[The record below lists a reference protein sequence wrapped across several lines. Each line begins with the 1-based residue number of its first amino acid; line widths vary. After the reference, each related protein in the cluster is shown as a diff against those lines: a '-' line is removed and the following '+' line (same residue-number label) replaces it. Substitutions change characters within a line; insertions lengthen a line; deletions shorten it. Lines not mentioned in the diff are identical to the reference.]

1 MTSYHDGNI
10 IETYGYDALGNRI
23 SKDVNGVRKADYRY
37 NALNQMTERVED
49 GIQHSYRYDR
59 RGNLKEEKCG
69 DSLVRQYLYDATGCM
84 TLGKN
89 LENGEK
95 TEYTYNALYQRVKN
109 IQTRQNHK
117 GNYPEPAKAE
127 TELYVKRETDYV
139 IDFLSDTHNELMTYE
154 KGNGCIRTVYGP
166 QYQRL
171 SRRVTT
177 GAETQTPG
185 AVIAGTGIG
194 KAYFQSDLY
203 GSPRFACNETGDVL
217 QYAERNVWGSLKLPM
232 QEDANVAGLKDGMRF
247 TTYDYDPVIGKFYAQ
262 ARFYDAG
269 SGRMLGT
276 DPVKRGLNGYPY
288 CQNDPVDYVD
298 PTGEILNI
306 LASAGLGAL
315 IGGGAGFVG
324 SAISQKLSGQK
335 VDWRKALGSA
345 MDGAIT
351 GGTKAALYGS
361 GGG

>member
-1 MTSYHDGNI
+1 M
-10 IETYGYDALGNRI
+10 
-23 SKDVNGVRKADYRY
+23 NGVRKADYRY

-95 TEYTYNALYQRVKN
+95 IEYTYNALYQRVKN

-117 GNYPEPAKAE
+117 GNYPEPAK
-127 TELYVKRETDYV
+127 
-139 IDFLSDTHNELMTYE
+139 
-154 KGNGCIRTVYGP
+154 
-166 QYQRL
+166 
-171 SRRVTT
+171 
-177 GAETQTPG
+177 AETQTPG

-217 QYAERNVWGSLKLPM
+217 QYAERNIWGSLKLPM
-232 QEDANVAGLKDGMRF
+232 QGDAHVSGLEDGLRF
-247 TTYDYDPVIGKFYAQ
+247 TTYCYDPVIDKYYAR

-288 CQNDPVDYVD
+288 CQNDPVDYID